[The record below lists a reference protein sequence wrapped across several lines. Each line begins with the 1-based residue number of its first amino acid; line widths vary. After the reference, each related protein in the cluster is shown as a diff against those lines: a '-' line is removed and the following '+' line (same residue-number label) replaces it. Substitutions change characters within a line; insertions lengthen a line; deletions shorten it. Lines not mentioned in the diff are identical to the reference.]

1 MTTTDILK
9 FWNLLQLS
17 FFEQLNK
24 KSQLTFLW
32 QIVALLFLQ
41 VQYII
46 FHLSE
51 ILFMLWKLQS
61 LRSVYSLTYQ
71 PSLWLVTFW
80 VLRFPPNRGK
90 TWDLGLRKKGPFP
103 LNKGVPSTYVTGKK
117 ITRIFACGQILH
129 PLNRGVPSTDVA
141 DKEIIRI
148 FAWDQILRP
157 LDGSVPWIEVSQ
169 RRGSTV

>member
-1 MTTTDILK
+1 MLHCCSYK
-9 FWNLLQLS
+9 CSFLQL
-17 FFEQLNK
+17 
-24 KSQLTFLW
+24 
-32 QIVALLFLQ
+32 
-41 VQYII
+41 
-46 FHLSE
+46 HLSE

-90 TWDLGLRKKGPFP
+90 TWDLGLRKKCPFP
-103 LNKGVPSTYVTGKK
+103 LNRVVSSTDVTDKK
-117 ITRIFACGQILH
+117 IIRIFAQGQILH
-129 PLNRGVPSTDVA
+129 PLNRGVPSTDVTGKKIIRIFSRGQILKPLNRGVPSTDVA
-141 DKEIIRI
+141 DKQIIRI